1 MEGKVGLSSIG
12 PCDRRKRATTDI
24 LVMIFGTR
32 MPETEDQYRDRLAGY
47 LKDQDPLYLQRQ
59 TLAALSRLIDGAST
73 EQLALR
79 PAPEK
84 WSTVE
89 ILAHLAEDE
98 LVTSW
103 RYRQMIEHDGETLLG
118 FDQELWARLGDYQKW
133 NACEALEMFR
143 LLREANLR
151 MLATLLPEQWE
162 HSGNH
167 AERGRITVRDLA
179 RHMAAHDINHLKQI
193 EKLLAVKR

>member
-1 MEGKVGLSSIG
+1 
-12 PCDRRKRATTDI
+12 
-24 LVMIFGTR
+24 

-47 LKDQDPLYLQRQ
+47 VKNQDPLNLQRQ
-59 TLAALSRLIDGAST
+59 TLAELTRLVDRASRQ
-73 EQLALR
+73 QLARR
-79 PAPEK
+79 PTPDK

-103 RYRQMIEHDGETLLG
+103 RYRQMIEHDGETLQG

-133 NACEALEMFR
+133 DAREALELFR

-151 MLATLLPEQWE
+151 MLVTLSPAQWE
-162 HSGNH
+162 RSGNH
-167 AERGRITVRDLA
+167 IERGKITVRDLA

-193 EKLLAVKR
+193 EQLLTAEG